1 MTLRGL
7 VYLPNRLGKVYL
19 GTQRKE
25 GLGSRLSGKA
35 ASTEIQQ
42 EQQADPMCNQL
53 KQQRKLCQLEKPSGN
68 PDKAFATGKTG
79 STLEGLEI

>member
-1 MTLRGL
+1 M
-7 VYLPNRLGKVYL
+7 L
-19 GTQRKE
+19 GTQKRKE

-53 KQQRKLCQLEKPSGN
+53 KQQRKLCRVGEAFRKP
-68 PDKAFATGKTG
+68 KIKLFATGKTG
-79 STLEGLEI
+79 STLEGLKSI